1 VQGIAVL
8 DAGGQYCHLLARRVR
23 EAGVQSHVLPIDT
36 ASEQLDGI
44 SGIIISGGPRS
55 VTEAG
60 SPRVHPSILSMGV
73 PILGIC
79 YGHQLLAATMPGG
92 VVKPSY
98 SREYGLAKLRL
109 RTDLKI
115 GVADLK
121 VGTTNGTRNVATTG
135 VTDLKV
141 GTTNGAQLR
150 VGTTTGTTTAAASSE
165 LFEGVPDNSQVWVS
179 HGDSVERLP
188 ECFEVLAATDDCAV
202 AAMVHPA
209 KQIYGVQFHP
219 EVTHSE
225 HGQRILENFVR
236 HVCRSGSEWRPS
248 SADTIDAIK
257 TDIRARVGPTKNVLF
272 FVSGGVDS
280 SVAYKLCADAL
291 GEDRVHGVYVD
302 TGFMRKNESADV
314 MSAYEKAGF
323 RNVRLRDASAEF
335 LGAVGTETNPE
346 IKRQRIGVAFLAVEN
361 DVLEHLPAGEWL
373 LGQGTIYPDTIESGG
388 TRESALIKTHH
399 NRVPELLRRI
409 EAGEVVEP
417 LVQFYKDEVRQI
429 GRALGLPPRLIDKQ
443 PFPGPGLAVRFLC
456 TDEPAVWSEN
466 AKLSEVASTFK
477 LAARVL
483 PVRGVGV
490 QGDER
495 TYAHTALLTGDYD
508 DESIAELSP
517 AITNSLRDVNRV
529 VFWAGAKGSIE
540 EFRVEPTTTSREG
553 LDVLREADAR
563 VRDILAEYDTQN
575 RIWQCPVVMLPL
587 KRLGESTIAI
597 RPVESHDGMTAQ
609 YARLPWPVIQR
620 IATAVLGVPGVGALL
635 YDVTNKPPAT
645 IEWE

>member
-1 VQGIAVL
+1 MHGIAVL

-23 EAGVQSHVLPIDT
+23 EVGVQSHVLPIDT
-36 ASEQLDGI
+36 AADRLAGI

-60 SPRVHPSILSMGV
+60 SPRIDPSILSMGV

-98 SREYGLAKLRL
+98 SREYGLARL
-109 RTDLKI
+109 RFARLKSSP
-115 GVADLK
+115 
-121 VGTTNGTRNVATTG
+121 
-135 VTDLKV
+135 
-141 GTTNGAQLR
+141 
-150 VGTTTGTTTAAASSE
+150 TGTATATGSPD
-165 LFEGVPDNSQVWVS
+165 LFDGVPDKSQVWVS

-188 ECFEVLAATDDCAV
+188 DCFEVLGSTDDCAV
-202 AAMVHPA
+202 AAMTHA
-209 KQIYGVQFHP
+209 SKKIYGVQFHP

-225 HGQRILENFVR
+225 FGQRVLENFVR
-236 HVCRSGSEWRPS
+236 RVCGADSNWRPS
-248 SADTIDAIK
+248 SADTIEAIE
-257 TDIRARVGPTKNVLF
+257 TDIRARVGDTKNVLF

-280 SVAYKLCADAL
+280 TVAYKLCADAL
-291 GEDRVHGVYVD
+291 GQDRVHGVYVD

-314 MSAYEKAGF
+314 MAAYEKAGF
-323 RNVRLRDASAEF
+323 KNVRLRDASAEF
-335 LGAVGTETNPE
+335 LAAVGGETNPE
-346 IKRQRIGVAFLAVEN
+346 IKRKRIGAAFLAVEN
-361 DVLEHLPAGEWL
+361 DVLAHLPRGEWL

-399 NRVPELLRRI
+399 NRVPELLVRI
-409 EAGEVVEP
+409 QAGEIVEP
-417 LVQFYKDEVRQI
+417 LVQFYKDEVREI
-429 GRALGLPPRLIDKQ
+429 GRALGLPARLIEKQ

-456 TDEPAVWSEN
+456 TDQPAAWSEN
-466 AKLSEVASTFK
+466 PKLSEVASGFNLK
-477 LAARVL
+477 ARVL

-495 TYAHTALLTGDYD
+495 TYAHTALLTGEYD
-508 DESIAELSP
+508 ERGIAELSP
-517 AITNSLRDVNRV
+517 AITNTLRDVNRV
-529 VFWAGAKGSIE
+529 VFWAGAKGSID

-563 VRDILAEYDTQN
+563 VRDILAEYDTQK

-587 KRLGESTIAI
+587 KRQGESTIAI

-609 YARLPWPVIQR
+609 YSRLPWPIIQR
-620 IATAVLGVPGVGALL
+620 ITTAVLDVPGVGALL

>member
-1 VQGIAVL
+1 
-8 DAGGQYCHLLARRVR
+8 
-23 EAGVQSHVLPIDT
+23 
-36 ASEQLDGI
+36 
-44 SGIIISGGPRS
+44 
-55 VTEAG
+55 
-60 SPRVHPSILSMGV
+60 
-73 PILGIC
+73 
-79 YGHQLLAATMPGG
+79 
-92 VVKPSY
+92 
-98 SREYGLAKLRL
+98 
-109 RTDLKI
+109 
-115 GVADLK
+115 
-121 VGTTNGTRNVATTG
+121 
-135 VTDLKV
+135 
-141 GTTNGAQLR
+141 
-150 VGTTTGTTTAAASSE
+150 
-165 LFEGVPDNSQVWVS
+165 
-179 HGDSVERLP
+179 
-188 ECFEVLAATDDCAV
+188 
-202 AAMVHPA
+202 MVHPA
-209 KQIYGVQFHP
+209 RKIYGVQFHP

-225 HGQRILENFVR
+225 FGQRILENFVR
-236 HVCRSGSEWRPS
+236 RVCRSGSNWRPS
-248 SADTIDAIK
+248 SAETIDAIK
-257 TDIRARVGPTKNVLF
+257 TDIRARVGPAKKVLF

-323 RNVRLRDASAEF
+323 KNVRLRDASAEF
-335 LGAVGTETNPE
+335 LGVVGKETNPE

-361 DVLEHLPAGEWL
+361 DVLEHLPSGEWL

-409 EAGEVVEP
+409 EAGEIVEP
-417 LVQFYKDEVRQI
+417 LLQFYKDEVREI
-429 GRALGLPPRLIDKQ
+429 GRALGLPPRLIEKE

-456 TDEPAVWSEN
+456 ADEAAAWSEN
-466 AKLSEVASTFK
+466 AKLSEVASSFDLT
-477 LAARVL
+477 ARVL

-495 TYAHTALLTGDYD
+495 TYAHTALLTGAYD
-508 DESIAELSP
+508 EVRVAELSP

-529 VFWAGAKGSIE
+529 VFWAGAKGSID

-553 LDVLREADAR
+553 LDVLREADAC
-563 VRDILAEYDTQN
+563 VRDILAEYDTQK

-587 KRLGESTIAI
+587 KRHGESAIVI

-609 YARLPWPVIQR
+609 YSRLPWAVIER
-620 IATAVLGVPGVGALL
+620 ISAAVLRVPGAGALL

>member
-1 VQGIAVL
+1 MHGIAVL

-23 EAGVQSHVLPIDT
+23 ETGVQSHVLPIDT
-36 ASEQLDGI
+36 IADQLAGI
-44 SGIIISGGPRS
+44 DGIIISGGPRS
-55 VTEAG
+55 VTESG
-60 SPRVHPSILSMGV
+60 SPRIHPSILSMNR

-98 SREYGLAKLRL
+98 SREYGLATLRL
-109 RTDLKI
+109 K
-115 GVADLK
+115 
-121 VGTTNGTRNVATTG
+121 TG
-135 VTDLKV
+135 
-141 GTTNGAQLR
+141 AHASE
-150 VGTTTGTTTAAASSE
+150 AAGF
-165 LFEGVPDNSQVWVS
+165 LFAGVPAESQVWVS
-179 HGDSVERLP
+179 HGDSVETLP
-188 ECFEVLAATDDCAV
+188 ECFEVLASTHDCAV
-202 AAMVHPA
+202 AAMVHPT
-209 KQIYGVQFHP
+209 KRIYGVQFHP
-219 EVTHSE
+219 EVTHTE
-225 HGQRILENFVR
+225 YGRRILENFVR
-236 HVCRSGSEWRPS
+236 NVCRCTSDWRPS
-248 SADTIDAIK
+248 SAETIRAIHD
-257 TDIRARVGPTKNVLF
+257 DIRTRVGPEKKVLF

-280 SVAYKLCADAL
+280 SVAYKLCSDAL
-291 GEDRVHGVYVD
+291 GADRVHGVYVD

-314 MSAYEKAGF
+314 MAAYEKAGF
-323 RNVRLRDASAEF
+323 KNVRLRDASAEF
-335 LGAVGTETNPE
+335 LAAVGAETNPE
-346 IKRQRIGVAFLAVEN
+346 IKRKRIGAAFLAVEN

-409 EAGEVVEP
+409 EAGEIVEP
-417 LVQFYKDEVRQI
+417 LVQFYKDEVREI
-429 GRALGLPPRLIDKQ
+429 GRALALPPRLIDKQ

-456 TDEPAVWSEN
+456 TDEPAAWSESSR
-466 AKLSEVASTFK
+466 LSEVASEFNLT
-477 LAARVL
+477 ARVL

-495 TYAHTALLTGDYD
+495 TYAHTALLTGEYD
-508 DESIAELSP
+508 ERRVAEVSP

-529 VFWAGAKGSIE
+529 VFWAGAKGSID
-540 EFRVEPTTTSREG
+540 EFSVEPTTTSREG

-563 VRDILAEYDTQN
+563 VRDILAEYDTQK

-587 KRLGESTIAI
+587 KRRGDATIAI

-609 YARLPWPVIQR
+609 YSKLPWPVIAR
-620 IATAVLGVPGVGALL
+620 ITDAVLEVPGVGALL

>member
-1 VQGIAVL
+1 VASCVVCGQPDYNLPVQGIAVL

-36 ASEQLDGI
+36 SRDQLDGI

-55 VTEAG
+55 VTEPG
-60 SPRVHPSILSMGV
+60 SPRIHPSILTMGV

-98 SREYGLAKLRL
+98 SREYGLARLKLRTGL
-109 RTDLKI
+109 KSCATD
-115 GVADLK
+115 
-121 VGTTNGTRNVATTG
+121 TP
-135 VTDLKV
+135 
-141 GTTNGAQLR
+141 
-150 VGTTTGTTTAAASSE
+150 
-165 LFEGVPDNSQVWVS
+165 LFDGVPDNSRVWVS
-179 HGDSVERLP
+179 HGDSVEKLP
-188 ECFEVLAATDDCAV
+188 DCFEVLGATDDCAV
-202 AAMVHPA
+202 AAMTHSG
-209 KQIYGVQFHP
+209 KNMYGVQFHP

-225 HGQRILENFVR
+225 FGQRILENFVR
-236 HVCRSGSEWRPS
+236 RVCRIDASWRPS
-248 SADTIDAIK
+248 SAETIEAIK
-257 TDIRARVGPTKNVLF
+257 TEIRARVGDTKNVLF

-280 SVAYKLCADAL
+280 TVAYKLCADAL
-291 GEDRVHGVYVD
+291 GQDRVHGVYVD

-314 MSAYEKAGF
+314 IAAYEQAGF
-323 RNVRLRDASAEF
+323 KNVRLRDASAEF
-335 LGAVGTETNPE
+335 LSAVGSETNPE
-346 IKRQRIGVAFLAVEN
+346 IKRKRIGAEFLAIEN
-361 DVLEHLPAGEWL
+361 DVLAHMPRGDWL

-399 NRVPELLRRI
+399 NRVPELLVRI
-409 EAGEVVEP
+409 QAGEIVEP
-417 LVQFYKDEVRQI
+417 LVRFYKDEVREI
-429 GRALGLPPRLIDKQ
+429 GRALGLSVRLIEKQ

-466 AKLSEVASTFK
+466 AKLSEVASGFK
-477 LAARVL
+477 LKARVL

-495 TYAHTALLTGDYD
+495 TYAHTALLAGEYN
-508 DESIAELSP
+508 ESDIAELAP
-517 AITNSLRDVNRV
+517 AITNTLRDVNRV
-529 VFWAGAKGSIE
+529 VFWVGAKGSID
-540 EFRVEPTTTSREG
+540 EFRVEPTATSREG

-563 VRDILAEYDTQN
+563 VRDILAEYDTQK

-587 KRLGESTIAI
+587 KRNGESAIAI

-609 YARLPWPVIQR
+609 YSRLPWAVIQR
-620 IATAVLGVPGVGALL
+620 IKTAVLDIPGVGALL

>member
-1 VQGIAVL
+1 MQGIAVL

-23 EAGVQSHVLPIDT
+23 EVGVQSHVLPIDT
-36 ASEQLDGI
+36 SAVQLAGI

-60 SPRVHPSILSMGV
+60 SPRIHPSILSMAV

-92 VVKPSY
+92 QVKPSY
-98 SREYGLAKLRL
+98 SREYGIATLQLDTAGLKP
-109 RTDLKI
+109 RTTEAATL
-115 GVADLK
+115 VAVPTA
-121 VGTTNGTRNVATTG
+121 VGRGLSSASEGTRPVAQG
-135 VTDLKV
+135 FSP
-141 GTTNGAQLR
+141 A
-150 VGTTTGTTTAAASSE
+150 E
-165 LFEGVPDNSQVWVS
+165 LFDGIPTESRVWVS

-188 ECFEVLAATDDCAV
+188 DGFEVLGSTTDCAV
-202 AAMVHPA
+202 AAMRHA
-209 KQIYGVQFHP
+209 GLRIYGVQFHP

-225 HGQRILENFVR
+225 FGQRILENFVR
-236 HVCRSGSEWRPS
+236 RVCRCTSNWKPS
-248 SADTIDAIK
+248 SAETIDAIEA
-257 TDIRARVGPTKNVLF
+257 DIRARVGPTKNVLF

-291 GEDRVHGVYVD
+291 GQERVHGVYVD

-314 MSAYEKAGF
+314 MTAYEQAGF
-323 RNVRLRDASAEF
+323 RNVRLRDASVEF
-335 LGAVGTETNPE
+335 LAAVGSETNPE
-346 IKRQRIGVAFLAVEN
+346 TKRKRIGVAFLAVEN

-409 EAGEVVEP
+409 EAGEIVEP
-417 LVQFYKDEVRQI
+417 LVQFYKDEVREI
-429 GRALGLPPRLIDKQ
+429 GRALGLPVRLIEKQ

-456 TDEPAVWSEN
+456 TDAAAAWSEN
-466 AKLSEVASTFK
+466 AKLSEVASGFN
-477 LAARVL
+477 LQARVL

-495 TYAHTALLTGDYD
+495 TYAHTALLTGEYD
-508 DESIAELSP
+508 ERRIAELSP
-517 AITNSLRDVNRV
+517 TITNSLRDVNRV

-540 EFRVEPTTTSREG
+540 EFHVEPTTTSREG

-563 VRDILAEYDTQN
+563 VRDILAEYDTQK

-587 KRLGESTIAI
+587 KRHGESTIAI

-609 YARLPWPVIQR
+609 YSRLPWPVIER
-620 IATAVLGVPGVGALL
+620 ITSAVLQVPGVGALL

>member
-1 VQGIAVL
+1 MQGIAVL

-23 EAGVQSHVLPIDT
+23 EVGVQSHVLPIDT
-36 ASEQLDGI
+36 TATQLAGI

-60 SPRVHPSILSMGV
+60 SPRIDPSILSMGV

-92 VVKPSY
+92 AVKPSY
-98 SREYGLAKLRL
+98 SREYGIAKLRIMAG
-109 RTDLKI
+109 LK
-115 GVADLK
+115 AS
-121 VGTTNGTRNVATTG
+121 TTNVDAIP
-135 VTDLKV
+135 VTQGFSPV
-141 GTTNGAQLR
+141 SA
-150 VGTTTGTTTAAASSE
+150 
-165 LFEGVPDNSQVWVS
+165 LFDGVPPETRVWVS
-179 HGDSVERLP
+179 HGDSVEKLP
-188 ECFEVLAATDDCAV
+188 DGFEVIGSTDDCAV
-202 AAMVHPA
+202 AAMANVT
-209 KQIYGVQFHP
+209 KQIYGVQFHA
-219 EVTHSE
+219 EVTHTE
-225 HGQRILENFVR
+225 FGQRILENFVR
-236 HVCRSGSEWRPS
+236 RVCRCGSDWKPS
-248 SADTIDAIK
+248 SAETIEAIK
-257 TDIRARVGPTKNVLF
+257 ADIRTRVGPTKNVLF

-291 GEDRVHGVYVD
+291 GQDRVHGVYVD

-314 MSAYEKAGF
+314 MSAYDKAGF
-323 RNVRLRDASAEF
+323 KNVRLRDASAEF
-335 LGAVGTETNPE
+335 LAAVGIETNPE
-346 IKRQRIGVAFLAVEN
+346 IKRKRIGVAFLAVEN
-361 DVLEHLPAGEWL
+361 DVLEHLPPGEWL

-409 EAGEVVEP
+409 EAGEIVEP
-417 LVQFYKDEVRQI
+417 LAQFYKDEVREI
-429 GRALGLPPRLIDKQ
+429 GRALGLPSRLIEKQ

-456 TDEPAVWSEN
+456 TDEPAAWSEN
-466 AKLSEVASTFK
+466 TKLSEVASRFNLK
-477 LAARVL
+477 ARVL

-495 TYAHTALLTGDYD
+495 TYAHTALLSGDYD
-508 DESIAELSP
+508 ERRIAELSP
-517 AITNSLRDVNRV
+517 TITNSLRDVNRV
-529 VFWAGAKGSIE
+529 VYWAGAKGSIE
-540 EFRVEPTTTSREG
+540 EFHVEPTTTSREG

-563 VRDILAEYDTQN
+563 VRGILAEYDTQK

-587 KRLGESTIAI
+587 KRQGESTIAI

-609 YARLPWPVIQR
+609 YSRLPWPVIER
-620 IATAVLGVPGVGALL
+620 ITDAVLQVPGVGALL

>member
-1 VQGIAVL
+1 MHGIAVL

-23 EAGVQSHVLPIDT
+23 EVGVQSHVLPIDT
-36 ASEQLDGI
+36 GADQLAGVN
-44 SGIIISGGPRS
+44 GIIISGGPRS

-92 VVKPSY
+92 IVKPSY
-98 SREYGLAKLRL
+98 SREYGLATLRL
-109 RTDLKI
+109 RAGAGLK
-115 GVADLK
+115 A
-121 VGTTNGTRNVATTG
+121 GTTNGS
-135 VTDLKV
+135 D
-141 GTTNGAQLR
+141 
-150 VGTTTGTTTAAASSE
+150 E
-165 LFEGVPDNSQVWVS
+165 LFEGIQDNSQVWVS
-179 HGDSVERLP
+179 HGDSVEKLP
-188 ECFEVLAATDDCAV
+188 DGFEVLGATDDCAV
-202 AAMVHPA
+202 AAMVSSDR
-209 KQIYGVQFHP
+209 QIYGVQFHP

-225 HGQRILENFVR
+225 FGQQILENFVR
-236 HVCRSGSEWRPS
+236 RVCRSGSNWRPS
-248 SADTIDAIK
+248 SAETIEAIQ
-257 TDIRARVGPTKNVLF
+257 TDIRARVGPVNNVLF

-302 TGFMRKNESADV
+302 TGFMRKNESVEV

-323 RNVRLRDASAEF
+323 KNVRLRDASAEF
-335 LGAVGTETNPE
+335 LDAVGTETNPE

-361 DVLEHLPAGEWL
+361 DVLEHLPPGEWL

-409 EAGEVVEP
+409 EAGEIVEP
-417 LVQFYKDEVRQI
+417 LVQFYKDEVREI
-429 GRALGLPPRLIDKQ
+429 GRALGLPERLIEKQ

-456 TDEPAVWSEN
+456 TDEAAAWSEN
-466 AKLSEVASTFK
+466 AKLSEVASSFNLK
-477 LAARVL
+477 ARVL

-495 TYAHTALLTGDYD
+495 TYAHTALLTGEY
-508 DESIAELSP
+508 DESRVAALAP
-517 AITNSLRDVNRV
+517 VITNSLRDVNRV
-529 VFWAGAKGSIE
+529 VFWAGAKGSID

-563 VRDILAEYDTQN
+563 VRDILAEYDTHR

-587 KRLGESTIAI
+587 KRQGESTIAI

-609 YARLPWPVIQR
+609 YSRLPWSVIER
-620 IATAVLGVPGVGALL
+620 IAAAVFEVPGIGALI

>member
-1 VQGIAVL
+1 VHGIAVL

-23 EAGVQSHVLPIDT
+23 EAGVQSHVLPIDST
-36 ASEQLDGI
+36 ADVLDGI

-60 SPRVHPSILSMGV
+60 SPRIHPSILSMGV

-92 VVKPSY
+92 AVKPSY
-98 SREYGLAKLRL
+98 SREYGLARL
-109 RTDLKI
+109 RFARLKP
-115 GVADLK
+115 GAA
-121 VGTTNGTRNVATTG
+121 GTFTPG
-135 VTDLKV
+135 
-141 GTTNGAQLR
+141 
-150 VGTTTGTTTAAASSE
+150 E
-165 LFEGVPDNSQVWVS
+165 LFDGVPDNSQVWVS
-179 HGDSVERLP
+179 HGDSVEKLP
-188 ECFEVLAATDDCAV
+188 DCFEVLGATDDCAV
-202 AAMVHPA
+202 AAMAHAA
-209 KQIYGVQFHP
+209 KHIYGVQFHP
-219 EVTHSE
+219 EVTHTE
-225 HGQRILENFVR
+225 FGQHILRNFVQR
-236 HVCRSGSEWRPS
+236 VCRVDSNWRPS
-248 SADTIDAIK
+248 SAETIEAIEA
-257 TDIRARVGPTKNVLF
+257 DIRARVGGAKKVLF

-280 SVAYKLCADAL
+280 TVAYKLCADAL
-291 GEDRVHGVYVD
+291 GPDRVHGVYVD

-314 MSAYEKAGF
+314 MAAYEKAGF

-335 LGAVGTETNPE
+335 LVAVGSETNPE
-346 IKRQRIGVAFLAVEN
+346 TKRKRIGAAFLAVEN
-361 DVLEHLPAGEWL
+361 DVLAELPRGEWL

-399 NRVPELLRRI
+399 NRVPELLTRI
-409 EAGEVVEP
+409 QAGEVVEP
-417 LVQFYKDEVRQI
+417 LVQFYKDEVREI
-429 GRALGLPPRLIDKQ
+429 GRALGLPPRLIEKQ

-456 TDEPAVWSEN
+456 TDEPASWSED
-466 AKLSEVASTFK
+466 AKLSEVASSFNLK
-477 LAARVL
+477 ARVL

-508 DESIAELSP
+508 ESGIAELAP
-517 AITNSLRDVNRV
+517 AITNTLRDVNRV
-529 VFWAGAKGSIE
+529 VFWAGGKGSLD

-563 VRDILAEYDTQN
+563 VRDILAEYDTQK

-587 KRLGESTIAI
+587 KRRGESTIAI

-609 YARLPWPVIQR
+609 YSRLPWPVIER
-620 IATAVLGVPGVGALL
+620 ITTAVLNVPGVGALL

>member
-23 EAGVQSHVLPIDT
+23 EVGVQSHVLPIDT
-36 ASEQLDGI
+36 SAVQLAGI

-60 SPRVHPSILSMGV
+60 SPRIHPSILSMAV

-92 VVKPSY
+92 QVKPSY
-98 SREYGLAKLRL
+98 SREYGIATLQLDTAG
-109 RTDLKI
+109 LKPLTTEAATL
-115 GVADLK
+115 VAVPTA
-121 VGTTNGTRNVATTG
+121 VGRGLSSASEGTRPVAQG
-135 VTDLKV
+135 FSP
-141 GTTNGAQLR
+141 A
-150 VGTTTGTTTAAASSE
+150 E
-165 LFEGVPDNSQVWVS
+165 LFDGIPTESRVWVS

-188 ECFEVLAATDDCAV
+188 DGFEVLGSTTDCAV
-202 AAMVHPA
+202 AAMRHA
-209 KQIYGVQFHP
+209 SLRIYGVQFHP

-225 HGQRILENFVR
+225 FGQRILENFVR
-236 HVCRSGSEWRPS
+236 RVCRCTSNWKPS
-248 SADTIDAIK
+248 SAETIDAIEA
-257 TDIRARVGPTKNVLF
+257 DIRARVGPTKNVLF

-291 GEDRVHGVYVD
+291 GQERVHGVYVD

-314 MSAYEKAGF
+314 MTAYEKAGF
-323 RNVRLRDASAEF
+323 RNVRLRDASVEF
-335 LGAVGTETNPE
+335 LAAVGSETNPE
-346 IKRQRIGVAFLAVEN
+346 TKRKRIGVAFLAVEN

-409 EAGEVVEP
+409 EAGEIVEP
-417 LVQFYKDEVRQI
+417 LVQFYKDEVREI
-429 GRALGLPPRLIDKQ
+429 GRALGLPVRLIEKQ

-456 TDEPAVWSEN
+456 TDAAAAWSEN
-466 AKLSEVASTFK
+466 AKLSEVASGFN
-477 LAARVL
+477 LQARVL

-495 TYAHTALLTGDYD
+495 TYAHTALLTGEYD
-508 DESIAELSP
+508 ERRIAELSP
-517 AITNSLRDVNRV
+517 TITNSLRDVNRV

-540 EFRVEPTTTSREG
+540 EFHVEPTTTSREG

-563 VRDILAEYDTQN
+563 VRDILAEYDTQK

-587 KRLGESTIAI
+587 KRHGESTIAI

-609 YARLPWPVIQR
+609 YSRLPWPVIER
-620 IATAVLGVPGVGALL
+620 ITSAVLQVPGVGALL

>member
-1 VQGIAVL
+1 VHGIAVL

-36 ASEQLDGI
+36 PSDLLAGI

-109 RTDLKI
+109 R
-115 GVADLK
+115 ADLK
-121 VGTTNGTRNVATTG
+121 VGTTDGA
-135 VTDLKV
+135 DLKV
-141 GTTNGAQLR
+141 GTTTGTSATSATS
-150 VGTTTGTTTAAASSE
+150 TTTTTTSTTIAGASGQ

-188 ECFEVLAATDDCAV
+188 DCFEVLAATDDCAV
-202 AAMVHPA
+202 AAMVYPA

-236 HVCRSGSEWRPS
+236 RVCRSGSDWRPS

-257 TDIRARVGPTKNVLF
+257 TDIRARVGPSKNVLF

-280 SVAYKLCADAL
+280 SVAYKLCSDAL
-291 GEDRVHGVYVD
+291 GEHRVHGVYVD

-323 RNVRLRDASAEF
+323 KNVRLRDASAEF

-346 IKRQRIGVAFLAVEN
+346 VKRQRIGVAFLAVEN
-361 DVLEHLPAGEWL
+361 DVLEHLPPGEWL

-456 TDEPAVWSEN
+456 TDEPAAWSEN

-508 DESIAELSP
+508 DAGIAELSP
-517 AITNSLRDVNRV
+517 TITNSFRDVNRV

-553 LDVLREADAR
+553 LDVLREADAL

-587 KRLGESTIAI
+587 KRRGESTIAI

-609 YARLPWPVIQR
+609 YARLPWPVIER
-620 IATAVLGVPGVGALL
+620 IRTAVLGVPGVGALL

>member
-1 VQGIAVL
+1 MQGIAVL

-23 EAGVQSHVLPIDT
+23 EVGVQSHVLPIDT
-36 ASEQLDGI
+36 KSDQLASIG
-44 SGIIISGGPRS
+44 GIIISGGPRS

-60 SPRVHPSILSMGV
+60 SPRVDPSILSMGV

-98 SREYGLAKLRL
+98 SREYGLARLRL
-109 RTDLKI
+109 NT
-115 GVADLK
+115 GP
-121 VGTTNGTRNVATTG
+121 GPSTTG
-135 VTDLKV
+135 
-141 GTTNGAQLR
+141 A
-150 VGTTTGTTTAAASSE
+150 E
-165 LFEGVPDNSQVWVS
+165 LFEGVPDDSQVWVS
-179 HGDSVERLP
+179 HGDSVEKLP
-188 ECFEVLAATDDCAV
+188 DCFEVLGATDHCAV
-202 AAMVHPA
+202 AAMVYPA
-209 KQIYGVQFHP
+209 RNIYGVQFHP

-225 HGQRILENFVR
+225 FGQRILENFVR
-236 HVCRSGSEWRPS
+236 RVCRSGSDWRPS
-248 SADTIDAIK
+248 SAATIEAIK
-257 TDIRARVGPTKNVLF
+257 ADIRTRVGAKRNVLF

-302 TGFMRKNESADV
+302 TGFMRKNESAEV

-323 RNVRLRDASAEF
+323 KNVRLRDASAEF
-335 LGAVGTETNPE
+335 LGAVGVETNPE
-346 IKRQRIGVAFLAVEN
+346 IKRQRIGVAFLSVEN
-361 DVLEHLPAGEWL
+361 EVLEHLPAGEWL

-409 EAGEVVEP
+409 EAGEIVEP
-417 LVQFYKDEVRQI
+417 LVQFYKDEVREI
-429 GRALGLPPRLIDKQ
+429 GRALGLPSRLIEKQ

-456 TDEPAVWSEN
+456 TDEPSAWSEN
-466 AKLSEVASTFK
+466 SKLSEVASNFN
-477 LAARVL
+477 LNARVL

-495 TYAHTALLTGDYD
+495 TYAHTALLTGEYD
-508 DESIAELSP
+508 ELRIAELAP
-517 AITNSLRDVNRV
+517 VITNTLRDVNRV
-529 VFWAGAKGSIE
+529 VFWAGSKGSID
-540 EFRVEPTTTSREG
+540 EFKVEPTATSREG

-563 VRDILAEYDTQN
+563 VRDILADYDTQK

-587 KRLGESTIAI
+587 KRQGESTIVI

>member
-1 VQGIAVL
+1 MQGIAVL

-23 EAGVQSHVLPIDT
+23 EVGVQSHVLPIDT
-36 ASEQLDGI
+36 SAVQLAGI

-60 SPRVHPSILSMGV
+60 SPRIHPSILSMGV

-92 VVKPSY
+92 QVKPSY
-98 SREYGLAKLRL
+98 SREYGIATLQLDTAGLKP
-109 RTDLKI
+109 RTTEAATL
-115 GVADLK
+115 VAVPTA
-121 VGTTNGTRNVATTG
+121 VGRGLSSASEGTRPVAQG
-135 VTDLKV
+135 FSP
-141 GTTNGAQLR
+141 A
-150 VGTTTGTTTAAASSE
+150 E
-165 LFEGVPDNSQVWVS
+165 LFDGIPTESRVWVS

-188 ECFEVLAATDDCAV
+188 DGFEVLGSTTDCAV
-202 AAMVHPA
+202 AAMRHA
-209 KQIYGVQFHP
+209 SLRIYGVQFHP

-225 HGQRILENFVR
+225 FGQRILENFVR
-236 HVCRSGSEWRPS
+236 RVCRCTSNWKPS
-248 SADTIDAIK
+248 SAETIEAIEA
-257 TDIRARVGPTKNVLF
+257 DIRARVGPTKNVLF

-291 GEDRVHGVYVD
+291 GQERVHGVYVD

-314 MSAYEKAGF
+314 MTAYEKAGF
-323 RNVRLRDASAEF
+323 RNVRLRDASVEF
-335 LGAVGTETNPE
+335 LAAVGSETNPE
-346 IKRQRIGVAFLAVEN
+346 TKRKRIGVAFLAVEN

-409 EAGEVVEP
+409 EAGEIVEP
-417 LVQFYKDEVRQI
+417 LVQFYKDEVREI
-429 GRALGLPPRLIDKQ
+429 GRALGLPVRLIEKQ

-456 TDEPAVWSEN
+456 TDAAAAWSEN
-466 AKLSEVASTFK
+466 AKLSEVASGFN
-477 LAARVL
+477 LQARVL

-495 TYAHTALLTGDYD
+495 TYAHTALLTGEYD
-508 DESIAELSP
+508 ERRIAELSP

-540 EFRVEPTTTSREG
+540 EFHVEPTTTSREG

-563 VRDILAEYDTQN
+563 VRDILAEYDTQK

-587 KRLGESTIAI
+587 KRHGESTIAI

-609 YARLPWPVIQR
+609 YSRLPWPVIER
-620 IATAVLGVPGVGALL
+620 ITSAVLQVPGVGALL